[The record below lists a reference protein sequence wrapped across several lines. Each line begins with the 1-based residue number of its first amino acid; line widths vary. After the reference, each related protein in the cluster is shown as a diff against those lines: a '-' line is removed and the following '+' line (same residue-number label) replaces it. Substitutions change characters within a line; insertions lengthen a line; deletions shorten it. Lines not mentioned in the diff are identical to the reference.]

1 MYLLSNQ
8 FPINFAANSVK
19 FLALQ
24 FIFLSSE
31 NFCKKKRGGEM
42 GGMVELVEKPN
53 QSEGNFYAA
62 QVARQSEWR
71 KDGKNESEKQTELNS
86 S

>member
-1 MYLLSNQ
+1 LHCNLFSSPAKT
-8 FPINFAANSVK
+8 FVK
-19 FLALQ
+19 R
-24 FIFLSSE
+24 
-31 NFCKKKRGGEM
+31 KGVVGM
-42 GGMVELVEKPN
+42 GGLGELVEKPN

>member
-1 MYLLSNQ
+1 
-8 FPINFAANSVK
+8 V
-19 FLALQ
+19 
-24 FIFLSSE
+24 
-31 NFCKKKRGGEM
+31 RWGGL
-42 GGMVELVEKPN
+42 VELVEKTN